1 MFASKLLLV
10 SNGEGMYIFQPNISA
25 KVSIRTGKQPPSPQ
39 TINKLCYLKR
49 FVWRNTYGDGNHT
62 VQIVA
67 PSGEVLL
74 NSSQS
79 RGTIEFNDYGWIPK
93 GSVIKHWGN
102 HIDCT
107 YFDEWLAYE
116 PEAVSISLDDVTRI
130 L

>member
-1 MFASKLLLV
+1 
-10 SNGEGMYIFQPNISA
+10 MYIFQPNTSA
-25 KVSIRTGKQPPSPQ
+25 KVSIKIGEQPPSPQ

-49 FVWRNTYGDGNHT
+49 FVWRNAYGDGNHT

-74 NSSQS
+74 DSNQSQ
-79 RGTIEFNDYGWIPK
+79 GTIELNDCGWIPK
-93 GSVIKHWGN
+93 GSIIKHSGRHVDW
-102 HIDCT
+102 T

-116 PEAVSISLDDVTRI
+116 PEAVSISLDEVTRI

>member
-1 MFASKLLLV
+1 
-10 SNGEGMYIFQPNISA
+10 MYIFQQNTSA
-25 KVSIRTGKQPPSPQ
+25 KVSIKTGKQPPSPQ

-49 FVWRNTYGDGNHT
+49 FVWRNSYGDGIHT

-74 NSSQS
+74 DSSQS

-102 HIDCT
+102 HVDWT

>member
-10 SNGEGMYIFQPNISA
+10 SNGEGMYIFQPNTSA

-102 HIDCT
+102 HVDWT
-107 YFDEWLAYE
+107 YFDGWLAYE

>member
-1 MFASKLLLV
+1 MDHGNNQTRSAIPQAAWCQLNRGRIRRLL
-10 SNGEGMYIFQPNISA
+10 G
-25 KVSIRTGKQPPSPQ
+25 
-39 TINKLCYLKR
+39 YLKR
-49 FVWRNTYGDGNHT
+49 FVWRNEYGDGNHR

-102 HIDCT
+102 HVDWT

>member
-10 SNGEGMYIFQPNISA
+10 SNGEGMYIFQPNTSA
-25 KVSIRTGKQPPSPQ
+25 KVSIRTGKQPPSSQ

-49 FVWRNTYGDGNHT
+49 FVWSNTYGDGNHT
-62 VQIVA
+62 VRIVA

-74 NSSQS
+74 DSNQGK
-79 RGTIEFNDYGWIPK
+79 GTIELNDYGWIPK
-93 GSVIKHWGN
+93 GSVIEHWGY
-102 HIDCT
+102 HVDWT

-116 PEAVSISLDDVTRI
+116 PEAISISLDDVSKI

>member
-10 SNGEGMYIFQPNISA
+10 SNGEGMYIFQPNTSTN
-25 KVSIRTGKQPPSPQ
+25 VSIKTGKQPPSPQ
-39 TINKLCYLKR
+39 TIDKLCYLKR
-49 FVWRNTYGDGNHT
+49 FVWGNAYGDGNHT

-93 GSVIKHWGN
+93 GSVIKHWGS
-102 HIDCT
+102 HVDWT
-107 YFDEWLAYE
+107 YYDEWLACE

-130 L
+130 V